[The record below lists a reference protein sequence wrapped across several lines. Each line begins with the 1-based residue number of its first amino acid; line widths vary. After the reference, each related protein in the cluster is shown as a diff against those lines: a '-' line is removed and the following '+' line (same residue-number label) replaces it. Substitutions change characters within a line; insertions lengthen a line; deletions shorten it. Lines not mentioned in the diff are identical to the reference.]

1 MRKQGMSWT
10 DNLNL
15 TRRRGNLNLHLNKIK
30 QILLEILQKTDY
42 YIEVPQILC
51 NITQNENVIIFTDI
65 LHMQVLTRGFS
76 LHSAKITFANNVGNI
91 STLDS
96 QITTIWNSVKELGRR
111 LR

>member
-1 MRKQGMSWT
+1 MSWT

-51 NITQNENVIIFTDI
+51 NIKRNENMIIFTDI
-65 LHMQVLTRGFS
+65 LHMQVLITRGFS

-91 STLDS
+91 STLGS

>member
-1 MRKQGMSWT
+1 MRKQGMSRT

-15 TRRRGNLNLHLNKIK
+15 TRRRGNLNLHHNKIK

-42 YIEVPQILC
+42 YIEVPQIL
-51 NITQNENVIIFTDI
+51 ITQNENVIIFTDI

-91 STLDS
+91 STLGS

>member
-42 YIEVPQILC
+42 YIEVLFPKYFVILSEMK
-51 NITQNENVIIFTDI
+51 T
-65 LHMQVLTRGFS
+65 
-76 LHSAKITFANNVGNI
+76 
-91 STLDS
+91 
-96 QITTIWNSVKELGRR
+96 
-111 LR
+111 

>member
-51 NITQNENVIIFTDI
+51 NIKRNENMIIFTYFICRFLLVGFHYTPQRLPLQTTLATSLLWALRSPRSGI
-65 LHMQVLTRGFS
+65 L
-76 LHSAKITFANNVGNI
+76 
-91 STLDS
+91 
-96 QITTIWNSVKELGRR
+96 
-111 LR
+111 